1 MKRGYKLF
9 MNKSFSLNIRQKV
22 IVGLTI
28 CFLAIGFVGGNSY
41 RFLREIERKQRLV
54 EVADDL
60 SNIILE
66 IRRYE
71 KNFLLYGSGED
82 LVENRSYIQEGLKIL
97 STIAPEMKKLK
108 GAPQLEFIEQGFL
121 EYGKLMDKLA
131 VCVVRGRSSCED
143 DLEERLREEGKN
155 LVDRSISLVSFERQ
169 RILVIIGTLEKHLL
183 FTIAIF
189 LSMGGFL
196 IPIVT
201 KKIIKPLKIIEETTL
216 QIANGNFHSIP
227 VQHTRDETQRVV
239 EAFNRMVA
247 ELEKRQEQL
256 VQTKKLSSI
265 GILTSGVAH
274 QLNNPLNNIS
284 TSCQILLEEIGSIDP
299 ELMRR
304 MLSNIEQEVHRAKE
318 TVKGLLEFSR
328 DRDFALIPVPL
339 SEIVERS
346 IKLVSSQ
353 MPSGIEI
360 RKDIPKDLIL
370 NIDMQ
375 RMQEVFLNLIINAVQ
390 AIESSSGQIKISAR
404 PDHASGMA
412 VINVEDTGV
421 GIPEKNFGMI
431 FDPFFTTKEVGIG
444 TGLGLSIVY
453 GILQQHHGSISVES
467 RVGEGTRFIIRLPL
481 HERA

>member
-1 MKRGYKLF
+1 
-9 MNKSFSLNIRQKV
+9 MNRSFSLNIRQKV

-28 CFLAIGFVGGNSY
+28 CLLAIGFIGGNSY

-54 EVADDL
+54 EIADDL

-71 KNFLLYGSGED
+71 KNFLLYGSTDD
-82 LVENRSYIQEGLKIL
+82 LVENKRYIKEGLKVL
-97 STIAPEMKKLK
+97 STIAPEIKKLQ
-108 GAPQLEFIEQGFL
+108 GAPQLGFL
-121 EYGKLMDKLA
+121 EKGFVKYGNLMDQMA
-131 VCVVRGRSSCED
+131 VCIVKGRQSCKD
-143 DLEERLREEGKN
+143 DLEDKLRVEGKN
-155 LVDRSISLVSFERQ
+155 LVDRSLSLVTYERE
-169 RILVIIGTLEKHLL
+169 RILLIIGTLENHLL
-183 FTIAIF
+183 YTLLIF
-189 LSMGGFL
+189 LLMGGFL
-196 IPIVT
+196 IPIVAR
-201 KKIIKPLKIIEETTL
+201 KIIKPLKIIEETTL
-216 QIANGNFHSIP
+216 KIANGNFHSIP
-227 VQHTRDETQRVV
+227 VQNTRDETQRVV
-239 EAFNRMVA
+239 EAFNSMVA

-284 TSCQILLEEIGSIDP
+284 TSCQILLEEIGSVDP

-346 IKLVSSQ
+346 IKLVSCQ
-353 MPSGIEI
+353 VPSGIEI
-360 RKDIPKDLIL
+360 RRDIPKDLIL

-404 PDHASGMA
+404 PDHTSGMA

-431 FDPFFTTKEVGIG
+431 FDPFFTTKELGIG

-481 HERA
+481 HQRA

>member
-1 MKRGYKLF
+1 MFDIKPFY
-9 MNKSFSLNIRQKV
+9 LNIRQKV

-54 EVADDL
+54 EIADDL

-71 KNFLLYGSGED
+71 KNFLLYGSTDD
-82 LVENRSYIQEGLKIL
+82 LVENRRYIKEGLKML

-108 GAPQLEFIEQGFL
+108 GAPQLEFIESGFI
-121 EYGKLMDKLA
+121 EYGKLMDQMA
-131 VCVVRGRSSCED
+131 VCVVNGRKTCKD
-143 DLEERLREEGKN
+143 DIEERLREEGKN
-155 LVDRSISLVSFERQ
+155 LVDRSISLVKFERQ
-169 RILVIIGTLEKHLL
+169 KIFIIIGTLEKHLL
-183 FTIAIF
+183 FTLAIF

-196 IPIVT
+196 IPIVAR
-201 KKIIKPLKIIEETTL
+201 KIIKPLKIIEETTL
-216 QIANGNFHSIP
+216 QIANGNFNFIP
-227 VQHTRDETQRVV
+227 VQNVRDETQRVV

-284 TSCQILLEEIGSIDP
+284 TSCQILLEESGRMEP
-299 ELMRR
+299 ELTRK
-304 MLSNIEQEVHRAKE
+304 MLSNIEQEVHRAKD

-328 DRDFALIPVPL
+328 DRDFALVPVSL
-339 SEIVERS
+339 DEIAERS
-346 IKLVSSQ
+346 IRLVSSQ
-353 MPSGIEI
+353 VPSGIEI
-360 RKDIPKDLIL
+360 QKDIPKDLIL
-370 NIDMQ
+370 NIDIQ

-390 AIESSSGQIKISAR
+390 AIESSSGLIKISAW
-404 PDHASGMA
+404 PDDAAGMA
-412 VINVEDTGV
+412 VIKVEDTGI

-431 FDPFFTTKEVGIG
+431 FDPFFTTKEVGVG

-453 GILQQHHGSISVES
+453 GILQQHQGTISVES
-467 RVGEGTRFIIRLPL
+467 RVGEGARFIIHLPL
-481 HERA
+481 HRKA

>member
-1 MKRGYKLF
+1 LSIS
-9 MNKSFSLNIRQKV
+9 KSFSLNIRQKV
-22 IVGLTI
+22 IVGLTL
-28 CFLAIGFVGGNSY
+28 CLLAIGFIAGNSY

-54 EVADDL
+54 EIADDL

-66 IRRYE
+66 MRRYE
-71 KNFLLYGSGED
+71 KNFLLYGSTDD
-82 LVENRSYIQEGLKIL
+82 LVENKRYIKEGLKVL
-97 STIAPEMKKLK
+97 STIAPEIKKLQ
-108 GAPQLEFIEQGFL
+108 GAPQLGFL
-121 EYGKLMDKLA
+121 EDGFMKYENLIDKMS
-131 VCVVRGRSSCED
+131 VCVVKGRQSCED
-143 DLEERLREEGKN
+143 DLENRLRIEGKN
-155 LVDRSISLVSFERQ
+155 LVDRSISLVTFERE
-169 RILVIIGTLEKHLL
+169 RILLIIGTLEKHLL
-183 FTIAIF
+183 FSFAIF
-189 LSMGGFL
+189 LLLGGFL

-201 KKIIKPLKIIEETTL
+201 KRIIKPLRVIEETTL
-216 QIANGNFHSIP
+216 QIANGKFNF
-227 VQHTRDETQRVV
+227 VQGQNVCDETQRVV

-265 GILTSGVAH
+265 GVLTSGVAH

-284 TSCQILLEEIGSIDP
+284 TSCQILLEESGKTDP
-299 ELMRR
+299 ELMHK
-304 MLSNIEQEVHRAKE
+304 MLSNIEQEIGRAKD

-328 DRDFALIPVPL
+328 DRDFALVPVSL
-339 SEIVERS
+339 NDIVERS
-346 IKLVSSQ
+346 IKLISSQ
-353 MPSGIEI
+353 VPSGIEI
-360 RKDIPKDLIL
+360 QKDIPKDMIL
-370 NIDMQ
+370 EIDIQ
-375 RMQEVFLNLIINAVQ
+375 RMQEVFLNLIMNAVQ

-404 PDHASGMA
+404 SDHASGMA